1 MLNKAEGARLEQTE
15 GLIAL
20 IKFLRTQIDCFSMPV
35 GEALSRCPRE
45 VLDRC
50 VSVGGRLSSA
60 EELCEKLKTNDRQTR
75 CIMEQLCRQIGR
87 GYRAE
92 QLALCDGI
100 CEQLEQRRGALAQ
113 QLPLKKKRNS
123 TLCVSGAL
131 VLVILFL

>member
-1 MLNKAEGARLEQTE
+1 MLNRSEGERLEQTE

-45 VLDRC
+45 ILDRC
-50 VSVGGRLSSA
+50 VGGGVSPSGA
-60 EELCEKLKTNDRQTR
+60 EELLESLRTYDRQTR
-75 CIMEQLCRQIGR
+75 GIMEQLCRQIGR

-100 CEQLEQRRGALAQ
+100 CEQLEQRREALAQ